1 MSCSSAASRSA
12 RSAVGLAVDRLL
24 GQDERV
30 RVDVLVLHRARRSRA
45 PGRELRQDVRAEAG
59 VDEQLDP
66 AARVPPE
73 DELAQLDLH
82 PLLRDPRQLG
92 RHRRHGRDSPRCRG
106 EVELGDEPR
115 RAQHPQRIVG
125 ERLLGRGRGVQRAGG
140 ERGEATVRVD
150 EAPVPLDLATG
161 QLDGHRVDREVA
173 PDQVVLDH
181 LTEGDDRVAAH
192 PVVRVGPERGD
203 LDGRSVPARAD
214 RPERDPRVPDR
225 LGPALGGQ
233 APLVGGRRWMKSR
246 SVCSRLSRASR
257 TLPPTR

>member
-1 MSCSSAASRSA
+1 MR
-12 RSAVGLAVDRLL
+12 
-24 GQDERV
+24 
-30 RVDVLVLHRARRSRA
+30 
-45 PGRELRQDVRAEAG
+45 
-59 VDEQLDP
+59 
-66 AARVPPE
+66 
-73 DELAQLDLH
+73 QLDLH
-82 PLLRDPRQLG
+82 PLLRDPRQLA
-92 RHRRHGRDSPRCRG
+92 RHRRHGRDDPRRRG

-173 PDQVVLDH
+173 PDQVVLDR

-192 PVVRVGPERGD
+192 AVVRVGPERGD
-203 LDGRSVPARAD
+203 LDGRAVPARAD

-225 LGPALGGQ
+225 LGPALEQGEHRWWVGVGGEVEVGLLAVQ
-233 APLVGGRRWMKSR
+233 QGVADAATDEVEPVSGRGEPGRELVGDRVDRHEVHRRILLR
-246 SVCSRLSRASR
+246 TYELGGDGGERHGESV
-257 TLPPTR
+257 